1 MMKHNQ
7 SPNTKSEG
15 HVCSC
20 IHSDDLNICFFFK
33 VICFV
38 FQMNSHMCF
47 DLNQVWIYIT
57 YYIINSLIKSI
68 IIKKF
73 GKINN

>member
-1 MMKHNQ
+1 MFV
-7 SPNTKSEG
+7 
-15 HVCSC
+15 HVYTQMISTR
-20 IHSDDLNICFFFK
+20 II
-33 VICFV
+33 ICFV